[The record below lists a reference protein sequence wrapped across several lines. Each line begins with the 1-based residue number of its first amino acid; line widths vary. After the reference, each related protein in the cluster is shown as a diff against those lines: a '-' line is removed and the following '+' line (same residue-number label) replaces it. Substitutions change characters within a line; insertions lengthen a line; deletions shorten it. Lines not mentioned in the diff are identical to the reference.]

1 MDGESVNVEK
11 LKRQTVL
18 EYLQE
23 RKQMVTDRKGNQ
35 YHYDMQGKELSQ
47 LEEELM
53 FRLDELRVDYER
65 KIGVNDYLLDKYKD
79 AYEKAR
85 KRKLVSNVL
94 ITMSVVLQAVILSML
109 ALMLMS

>member
-1 MDGESVNVEK
+1 MGEINERQ

-23 RKQMVTDRKGNQ
+23 RRKMVTDRNGNQ
-35 YHYDMQGKELSQ
+35 YRYEVQEKEFSQ
-47 LEEELM
+47 LEEELTL
-53 FRLDELRVDYER
+53 RLDELRVDYER

-79 AYEKAR
+79 AYEKAK

-94 ITMSVVLQAVILSML
+94 ITISVVLQAVILSML